1 MIKKENWPP
10 IKQGV
15 FYQLNLSKNS
25 GPFLSKDIMNNNPI
39 SNNLL
44 TCKEK
49 IHQFKKMSQTLSTVQ
64 SMPKLQTYNES
75 KTENFTAVIK
85 FCDVLVTSLRINCRN
100 ADIFRQ
106 SWTWRRKNIDRKQ
119 KNSMKRYRQSTTV
132 YFSLRC
138 LSLKI

>member
-15 FYQLNLSKNS
+15 FYQLNLNKNS

-49 IHQFKKMSQTLSTVQ
+49 IH
-64 SMPKLQTYNES
+64 
-75 KTENFTAVIK
+75 
-85 FCDVLVTSLRINCRN
+85 
-100 ADIFRQ
+100 
-106 SWTWRRKNIDRKQ
+106 
-119 KNSMKRYRQSTTV
+119 
-132 YFSLRC
+132 
-138 LSLKI
+138 